1 VKITPE
7 QLKQDIT
14 TFVDPALASQLVD
27 SYTKMQRRYYASD
40 WQPSE
45 LDGGQFC
52 EAVARAIY
60 QVDTGNVSHDL
71 LPGDISP
78 QLKSKSA
85 PHTLE
90 TKDRDHFCR
99 VLQTVYKFRNDRGVA
114 HISPIHT
121 ANHLDATL
129 IIATVKWLF
138 AEFLRLAWKKER
150 NEVVAIIEAI
160 VQLEHPLIHELDGKP
175 LVLSNELSAP
185 EEILV
190 LLQHSSGGRYTRD
203 ELKQYTHTSPAAINT
218 AIGRLSDS
226 RQVRIGDKGDIVITS
241 LGEERVHDI
250 ILPKLSSSNGKKQ
263 RC

>member
-1 VKITPE
+1 MKITPE
-7 QLKQDIT
+7 QLKRDIAVI
-14 TFVDPALASQLVD
+14 VDPALAQQLVD
-27 SYTKMQRRYYASD
+27 SYTKMQKRYYVGD
-40 WQPSE
+40 WKPAE

-60 QVDTGNVSHDL
+60 QVDMGFITHEF
-71 LPGDISP
+71 LPGDIAS

-85 PHTLE
+85 PHTLDA
-90 TKDRDHFCR
+90 KDRDHFCR
-99 VLQTVYKFRNDRGVA
+99 VLQTTYKFRNDRGVA
-114 HISPIHT
+114 HISPVHT

-175 LVLSNELSAP
+175 LVLSSVLSAS
-185 EEILV
+185 EELLM

-203 ELKQYTHTSPAAINT
+203 ELKQYTYASPAAVTT
-218 AIGRLSDS
+218 ALSRLSDNK
-226 RQVRIGDKGDIVITS
+226 QVRISDKGQVVITP
-241 LGEERVHDI
+241 LGEERVREE
-250 ILPKLSSSNGKKQ
+250 ILPKLASKDSKK
-263 RC
+263 RDV